1 MRGRVIDAQA
11 GGGSV
16 RERRQAGRWPP
27 GELKRLRG
35 AADPEIDRVVE
46 AYHREHPELDARDWV
61 VSMIRELGQAKRDPQ
76 LVIRDEID
84 QDGTWLTAAL
94 NVTLASPRWNI
105 GRRRPGRGQ
114 HAWANYGPYPAAT
127 LFFAGPAPSQGAS

>member
-16 RERRQAGRWPP
+16 REQRQAGRWPP

-35 AADPEIDRVVE
+35 ETDPEIDRVVE

-61 VSMIRELGQAKRDPQ
+61 VSMIRELSQAKRDPQ

-84 QDGTWLTAAL
+84 QDGAWLTAAL
-94 NVTLASPRWNI
+94 NVALASPRWNI
-105 GRRRPGRGQ
+105 GRRLPGRGQ
-114 HAWANYGPYPAAT
+114 HVLASHGPGRAAA

>member
-16 RERRQAGRWPP
+16 REQRQAGRWPP
-27 GELKRLRG
+27 GELTRLRG
-35 AADPEIDRVVE
+35 ETDPGIDRVVE
-46 AYHREHPELDARDWV
+46 AYHREHPELAARDWV
-61 VSMIRELGQAKRDPQ
+61 VSMIRELSQAKRDRQ

-105 GRRRPGRGQ
+105 GRRRPGRRQ
-114 HAWANYGPYPAAT
+114 HVLANWGPYQAAT
-127 LFFAGPAPSQGAS
+127 LLFAGPAPSQGAS